1 VRDAA
6 AIGEGSHLKRVTLTT
21 LIALLVPA
29 IFAATAVGHSKLLKS
44 EPRDGQTLKQS
55 PRAVTL
61 TFNEGIEAEFVR
73 LRVEDSSGRSV
84 VRGEPYHPGGRE
96 ERVAVRLQSDLD
108 GRYVASYRVI
118 SADGHPVTKR
128 TSFRVRPPAPPP
140 EEEDEESGMGGVAGE
155 SAEQMPPS
163 GREEQDAMGPAPA
176 PEEEHMGEA
185 GPVTDTAFAIAR
197 GLGYLAIALAI
208 GAVAF
213 LLVAWLPALAA
224 QAGGGADWRSAS
236 ERFLRRLRRV
246 AFFAVLLG
254 LIVTPLAIVLEA
266 ATAVGVS
273 FTAAL
278 DADAID
284 AVSETRVVEAWSAR
298 WLVWLVFGVVLAM
311 LLRPQ
316 RAPVL
321 RRAALGATGTALGP
335 GVPRRYLVAL
345 LAAVLALALTAPL
358 AGHSGGYSPEA
369 LLIGTDVVHVL
380 SMSAWLGGLVMLVLV
395 LPGAARALS
404 PNERTPLLAAATSRF
419 SRMALIAVTLLL
431 LTGIIQSVALI
442 NSWEAVY
449 DTGYGRLV
457 LAKVAIFGALNS
469 LGAYNQRRLLPR
481 LRQQALEGTEPGRA
495 ASLLRRAVAFEVGF
509 ALVVLGV
516 TSVLVVTEP
525 PVGG

>member
-1 VRDAA
+1 
-6 AIGEGSHLKRVTLTT
+6 VTRGTFRLA
-21 LIALLVPA
+21 LMSGIAVLLSA
-29 IFAATAVGHSKLLKS
+29 IFAATALGHSQLLRS
-44 EPRDGQTLKQS
+44 EPRDGQTLKRS
-55 PRAVTL
+55 PRTVTL

-73 LRVEDSSGRSV
+73 LRVEDSSGRRV
-84 VRGEPYHPGGRE
+84 DRGGPFHPRDRE
-96 ERVAVRLQSDLD
+96 ELVAVRLQPDLD

-140 EEEDEESGMGGVAGE
+140 SEEDEDAGMGGVAGE
-155 SAEQMPPS
+155 SAEQAPP
-163 GREEQDAMGPAPA
+163 PAEKMAPERA

-185 GPVTDTAFAIAR
+185 GPVTDTAFAAAR
-197 GLGYLAIALAI
+197 GLGYLAIALAV

-224 QAGGGADWRSAS
+224 TAGGGADWRSVS
-236 ERFLRRLRRV
+236 ERFARRLRLV
-246 AFFAVLLG
+246 AYGAVLLG
-254 LIVTPLAIVLEA
+254 LVVTPLAIVLEA

-284 AVSETRVVEAWSAR
+284 AVSETRVVQAWSAR
-298 WLVWLVFGVVLAM
+298 WLVWLVLGVVLVM

-335 GVPRRYLVAL
+335 SVPGRYLVAL
-345 LAAVLALALTAPL
+345 LAGVLALALTAPL

-380 SMSAWLGGLVMLVLV
+380 SMSTWLGGLVMLVLV
-395 LPGAARALS
+395 LPAAARALS
-404 PNERTPLLAAATSRF
+404 PQERTPLLADATSRF

-431 LTGIIQSVALI
+431 LTGLVQSVLLI

-457 LAKVAIFGALNS
+457 LAKVAIFLALIG

-481 LRQQALEGTEPGRA
+481 LRRQALDGTDPGRS

-516 TSVLVVTEP
+516 TSVLVVTQP
-525 PVGG
+525 PVGA